1 MAAAH
6 ARRSIKSRSRGNA
19 ESGGLLSFIGSVVKG
34 VIIALIV
41 TIILVA
47 AFALIIR
54 WLSPGATVVS
64 VVNQALK
71 LISIAAGV
79 WFVTR
84 KNADGALL
92 KGIFIGLVYMLLGIV
107 AISLLS
113 SVPIAFNSYL
123 ADLGMGIAGG
133 GLCGM
138 ILPGIGKK

>member
-1 MAAAH
+1 MAATH
-6 ARRSIKSRSRGNA
+6 ARKSIRSKSRSA
-19 ESGGLLSFIGSVVKG
+19 SSSSGLLSFIGSVVTG
-34 VIIALIV
+34 VLVALIV
-41 TIILVA
+41 TVIGVA

-54 WLSPGATVVS
+54 WLSPSATVVS

-79 WFVTR
+79 WVVTR
-84 KNADGALL
+84 KNSEGALL

-113 SVPIAFNSYL
+113 SVPISFNSYL
-123 ADLGMGIAGG
+123 ADLGMGVAGG